1 MAETVYLPDGTMEV
15 VLTDKGIFLER
26 LIRERLGDDAARFF
40 VGYINDL
47 KSKIEYM
54 NKGE

>member
-1 MAETVYLPDGTMEV
+1 MEV

>member
-1 MAETVYLPDGTMEV
+1 MEV

-40 VGYINDL
+40 VSYINDL
-47 KSKIEYM
+47 KSEIEYM